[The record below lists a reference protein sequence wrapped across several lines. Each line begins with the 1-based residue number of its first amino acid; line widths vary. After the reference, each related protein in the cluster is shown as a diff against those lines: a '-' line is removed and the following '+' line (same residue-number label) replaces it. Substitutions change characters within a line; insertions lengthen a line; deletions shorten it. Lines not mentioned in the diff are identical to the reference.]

1 MNPATAVRR
10 PLHPPPVP
18 SSSFPFH
25 PGSLLSVLDLTVDG
39 VAHLL
44 TRAMALEKE
53 DPLKRDR
60 ILAKRRI
67 ALLFYESSTRTR
79 TSFELAA
86 KALYLSNRQREPL
99 FVRGRRRSPGHLPVV
114 FCKGAC

>member
-1 MNPATAVRR
+1 MSRLLRRATE
-10 PLHPPPVP
+10 
-18 SSSFPFH
+18 
-25 PGSLLSVLDLTVDG
+25 
-39 VAHLL
+39 
-44 TRAMALEKE
+44 LENQ

-86 KALYLSNRQREPL
+86 KAWARI
-99 FVRGRRRSPGHLPVV
+99 RRW
-114 FCKGAC
+114 FQA